1 VELEHRSIYQSR
13 FKKTSYYKV
22 WYITQNV
29 SRLKFGDI
37 TLPIKIYR
45 LYIMTSRVRREHLAM
60 ADSRAMEEQM
70 ERENPVNEKTL
81 LEDRSHMEQTR
92 RLSGQG
98 HCGGSATPSMGLSMY
113 RGGGTKKGQMRL
125 TARRAYEPPS
135 EAHEMGRHL
144 GLHLHQLHGGAFH
157 KEFAEGLHGAG
168 FFDSIKRGFENT
180 FDPNKNGVSNLANK
194 VKNEFV
200 NPNSVLRH
208 DIAPKVANEFTD
220 PNSVLRGKVIPIGAQ
235 VAQYASPFIDA
246 VVPGA
251 GTAINYGF
259 KAANYA
265 NKGAKMLGY
274 GDEQMRAKQMLGQNK
289 KGRARNNG
297 PPLLS
302 GNVNGNVSGG
312 MVHPRTGRKMPSPM
326 TSSNPLRLKGGQVRR
341 MVGSGTG
348 AGMLEEPM
356 PMPGNNLNLS
366 GGADTGAYEGQGKGR
381 SARASI
387 VKRVMAEKGLKM
399 IEASKYVKAHNLY

>member
-1 VELEHRSIYQSR
+1 
-13 FKKTSYYKV
+13 
-22 WYITQNV
+22 
-29 SRLKFGDI
+29 
-37 TLPIKIYR
+37 
-45 LYIMTSRVRREHLAM
+45 M
-60 ADSRAMEEQM
+60 ADHRAMEEQH
-70 ERENPVNEKTL
+70 ERMNPVNEKEL
-81 LEDRSHMEQTR
+81 LAHADNEEHHR

-98 HCGGSATPSMGLSMY
+98 ATPSMGLSMY
-113 RGGGTKKGQMRL
+113 RGGAKHTLKDHLEHPMKGYGKQKK
-125 TARRAYEPPS
+125 PS

-168 FFDSIKRGFENT
+168 FFDSIKRGFE
-180 FDPNKNGVSNLANK
+180 DMGSKI
-194 VKNEFV
+194 KNEFV

-208 DIAPKVANEFTD
+208 DVVPKVAHEFQD
-220 PNSVLRGKVIPIGAQ
+220 PDSILRGKVIPIGAQ

-274 GDEQMRAKQMLGQNK
+274 GDEQMRAKAMLGQNK

-302 GNVNGNVSGG
+302 GNVNGNRSGG
-312 MVHPRTGRKMPSPM
+312 SKKAHLMAMTQHPEMEGAGLASW
-326 TSSNPLRLKGGQVRR
+326 LKGAKASVQKLKKEGGMTRR

-356 PMPGNNLNLS
+356 PMPGTNLNLS
-366 GGADTGAYEGQGKGR
+366 GGSDTGAYEGQGMCGGKGR